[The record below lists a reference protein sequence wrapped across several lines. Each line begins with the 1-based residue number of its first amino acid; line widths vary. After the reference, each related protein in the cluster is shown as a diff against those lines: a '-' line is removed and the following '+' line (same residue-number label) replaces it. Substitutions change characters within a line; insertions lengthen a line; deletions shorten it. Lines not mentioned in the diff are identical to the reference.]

1 MARKKVIEEEIVEL
15 EEDYDEDYD
24 DFEDD
29 LMDAPITNVDDKDEI
44 ETLDQIKKRLE
55 KVGKQQ
61 KYLSHEEILDAT
73 SHLDL
78 TDDDID
84 SIITYFKAKNIE
96 VISENGDE
104 EDLDVLN
111 VSEEDLEKMNQGVGD
126 DFLDDDDFADENLQ
140 EDIGVNIDTDIDLL
154 QSDNVKINDP
164 VKMYLKQ
171 IGCFRLLSPQEE
183 IELAKRIAEG
193 DTYAKNE
200 LTQANLRLV
209 VSIAKHYVG
218 RGMLFLDLIQE
229 GNLGLMKAVEKFDY
243 TKGFKFSTYATWWI
257 KQAITRA
264 IADQARTIR
273 IPVHMVETINKIT
286 RIQRTLVQELGRE
299 PTAVEISK
307 KMEGALT
314 PERIR
319 EIQKIALDPIS
330 LETPIGEED
339 DSHLGDFIEDKDA
352 LSPNDYTTKS
362 LLKDELYAVM
372 KDLTD
377 REERVLRLRYG
388 LDDGRPR
395 TLEEVGKEF
404 GVTRERIRQ
413 IEAKAIRKLRHPT
426 RSKRFGDYRD

>member
-154 QSDNVKINDP
+154 QSDSVKINDP